1 MPIRC
6 QQRKPPTFKK
16 GEHSNPAALYASLY
30 WTQSM
35 DIEFVIDSVATE
47 HFVNDINLFI
57 KFQKLSS
64 SASVAEGTTN
74 ILGKGDVNLEIM
86 DNSGKASLL
95 LKNVLYAPQMSLRTL
110 MFRILVH
117 DSIKDGTRHLNQLF
131 AAGLENTC
139 AALENILLAMLTDER
154 CHVGTLAALRIIK
167 VREIGPAG
175 NCVGRFVIP
184 AVNCCVV
191 PQHLN

>member
-16 GEHSNPAALYASLY
+16 GEHSNPAALYASVY

-47 HFVNDINLFI
+47 HFVNNTNLFI
-57 KFQKLSS
+57 NFQKLSS

-86 DNSGKASLL
+86 DNSDFEFSS
-95 LKNVLYAPQMSLRTL
+95 NETP
-110 MFRILVH
+110 
-117 DSIKDGTRHLNQLF
+117 
-131 AAGLENTC
+131 
-139 AALENILLAMLTDER
+139 
-154 CHVGTLAALRIIK
+154 
-167 VREIGPAG
+167 
-175 NCVGRFVIP
+175 IP
-184 AVNCCVV
+184 K
-191 PQHLN
+191 P